1 MMKTLRYMTALCA
14 VLMLAACGGGDG
26 GGGSDPYTPEPYSPK
41 TSSAELKVGYEG
53 LTQTASIDVFTSDI
67 IAITG
72 VTDWFHLT
80 KQTYTSGVPTVNIV
94 VDENVTLS
102 ERKTNVTL
110 TSKLGDRLIINVTQ
124 EAHPAETNT
133 GGDSSHD
140 NVSDQPAYAP
150 GR

>member
-1 MMKTLRYMTALCA
+1 MKTLRYMTVLCA
-14 VLMLAACGGGDG
+14 VLMLAACGGGG
-26 GGGSDPYTPEPYSPK
+26 GDSSEPITPEPYSPK